1 MPPDAGGLLRVA
13 TLNLCS
19 GRGPDGSHL
28 SSSALAAALSEL
40 DADVVSLQEVDRD
53 QPRSGSVD
61 QAAVAADA
69 LGATDSRF
77 APALVGTHEPMT
89 PGTRRS
95 WTASPA
101 VALDVGGAM
110 GGSAVDV
117 GRQGDVGRAADG
129 GGSADGVPAFG
140 IAVLSRRPVLRW
152 EVLSLGSGRA
162 ALPLRVPDP
171 RTGRMRL
178 FWFPD
183 EPRVALAAVL
193 DGVTV
198 VGTHL
203 SFSPPTS
210 WGQLGRLRR
219 WAATLPGPVVLAG
232 DLNLPGPVVRRRTGG
247 RLLARTPTFP
257 GPDPRLQLDHVVALG
272 RTPVRSSG
280 VSARQLD
287 VGDHRAVAVDVEL
300 SA

>member
-1 MPPDAGGLLRVA
+1 MQPDAARLRVA

-19 GRGPDGSHL
+19 ARGPDGSHL
-28 SSSALAAALSEL
+28 SASALASALAVL

-69 LGATDSRF
+69 LGAADWRF

-89 PGTRRS
+89 PGSARS
-95 WTASPA
+95 WAAAPPVVLGT
-101 VALDVGGAM
+101 GAT
-110 GGSAVDV
+110 S
-117 GRQGDVGRAADG
+117 
-129 GGSADGVPAFG
+129 DGVPRFG
-140 IAVLSRRPVLRW
+140 VAVLSRRPVLRW
-152 EVLSLGSGRA
+152 EVLALGSGRT

-171 RTGRMRL
+171 RTGRMRV

-203 SFSPPTS
+203 SFAPSTS
-210 WGQLGRLRR
+210 WRQLGTLRR

-232 DLNLPGPVVRRRTGG
+232 DLNLPGPVAGRRSGG

-257 GPDPRLQLDHVVALG
+257 GPDPRLQLDHVIALG
-272 RTPVRSSG
+272 PSSVRGSG
-280 VSARQLD
+280 ASARQLD
-287 VGDHRAVAVDVEL
+287 VGDHRALVVDVEIP
-300 SA
+300 ST